1 MRERKRVKG
10 KRGEK
15 RESGVDERQR
25 KQANKVSRRLGQDL
39 RVFFLLFLSFDK
51 SLRWGRSPKMV
62 EE

>member
-25 KQANKVSRRLGQDL
+25 KQASKVSRRLGQDL

-51 SLRWGRSPKMV
+51 SL
-62 EE
+62 